1 MTTWKIWRALHN
13 PPALHPVFQ
22 RTVLRPPP
30 LVNRRSLGWA
40 GLVVNLVLGL
50 GQYSPT
56 ILLAL
61 MPFIL
66 VFTGITYG
74 IDCAIRVGST
84 IAKER
89 ENDTFNLL
97 SLSPS
102 GALGA
107 SWAICTSALY
117 RNRDFDRLHNVVRGS
132 VIITM
137 ITIAIIAAITLVI
150 QSDKFSRVAEP
161 TFLTVIHLVDL
172 TAVILAVYIEYVQ
185 SAILGSLIGMFVPI
199 YSQNRVDTSAYAIG
213 GFLFLQ
219 ITTYFVAYFIGFLI
233 LTDLYD
239 GLYISGDYA
248 EISLS
253 ILRLGVFFMVREVI
267 ITVLWRTLVERLNA
281 QPSELELAMQFA
293 P

>member
-13 PPALHPVFQ
+13 PPSLHPVFQ
-22 RTVLRPPP
+22 RTVLRPPA
-30 LVNRRSLGWA
+30 LLSQRSFGWA

-56 ILLAL
+56 ILLVL

-66 VFTGITYG
+66 IFTGITYG
-74 IDCAIRVGST
+74 LDCAIRVGST

-132 VIITM
+132 IIIMM
-137 ITIAIIAAITLVI
+137 ITITIIALLTLALR
-150 QSDKFSRVAEP
+150 SDNFSRVADP
-161 TFLTVIHLVDL
+161 SFITIIHLIDL
-172 TAVILAVYIEYVQ
+172 TAVVVAIYIEYIQ
-185 SAILGSLIGMFVPI
+185 SAILGTLIGMFVPT
-199 YSQNRVDTSAYAIG
+199 YTQNRVDTSVYAMG
-213 GFLFLQ
+213 GFLLLQ
-219 ITTYFVAYFIGFLI
+219 ITTYFLAYFFGFVI
-233 LTDLYD
+233 LSDLYD
-239 GLYISGDYA
+239 WLKLHGDYS

-253 ILRLGVFFMVREVI
+253 ILRLGAFFVIREVM
-267 ITVLWRTLVERLNA
+267 ITTLWRALVERLNA